1 MVRER
6 SERFGPY
13 TVHECLGAG
22 GMATVHRATVAIGPG
37 VTREVALKR
46 LLPQLADDRQ
56 FIEDFV
62 REAKLAAQLDLPN
75 IVHIHELGQIEQT
88 YFIAMELVRGHSV
101 ASLLQRSRTARLTPP
116 IGVVVALMTD
126 LCDALDYASRGRDV
140 HGQLL
145 HIVHRDLT
153 PSNLIVTDE
162 GRLKIIDFGVAKT
175 LSGKFMTSTGMVKG
189 KLGYMSVEALTG
201 AAIDARTDLFSIG
214 VVAWELVAAKRLFTG
229 PNEIDVISKI
239 RAGDVEPPSRHN
251 PACPVELD
259 GVILR
264 ALARDRDQ
272 RWPTAAVMRRALE
285 QLRARYLESAAQ
297 IVAWKHTL
305 VPRPVPAPPAEL
317 DTLELSGRDLVS
329 AARSPLAEGSRR
341 CPTSPAVSP
350 GLSGPPAPPADRPS
364 VQTLDDEVTW
374 VTGGAGD
381 LPGAPD

>member
-1 MVRER
+1 MRER

-37 VTREVALKR
+37 LTREVALKR

-62 REAKLAAQLDLPN
+62 REAKLAAQLDHPN
-75 IVHIHELGQIEQT
+75 IVHIHELGQIDQT

-101 ASLLQRSRTARLTPP
+101 ASLLKRARTARVPPP
-116 IGVVVALMTD
+116 IGVVVALLTD

-140 HGQLL
+140 HGQPL

-153 PSNLIVTDE
+153 PSNLLVTDE
-162 GRLKIIDFGVAKT
+162 GRLTIIDFGVAKT

-201 AAIDARTDLFSIG
+201 ASIDARTDLFSIG
-214 VVAWELVAAKRLFTG
+214 VVAWELIAAQRLFTG
-229 PNEIDVISKI
+229 NSEIEVMMKI
-239 RAGDVEPPSRHN
+239 RAGEVEPPSRHN
-251 PACPVELD
+251 PACPADLD

-272 RWPTAAVMRRALE
+272 RWPTAAAMRRALD
-285 QLRARYLESAAQ
+285 QVRARYPESAAQ

-305 VPRPVPAPPAEL
+305 VPRPVPAPPVEV
-317 DTLELSGRDLVS
+317 DTLELSGRDLLS
-329 AARSPLAEGSRR
+329 QARSPLAEGSRR
-341 CPTSPAVSP
+341 CPTSPAVP
-350 GLSGPPAPPADRPS
+350 LGLAGPRTPPLARPS
-364 VQTLDDEVTW
+364 VETLDDEVTW
-374 VTGGAGD
+374 VNGDAGD
-381 LPGAPD
+381 LPGEPD

>member
-1 MVRER
+1 MCPPRRHESIEPVRER

-13 TVHECLGAG
+13 MVHECLGAG
-22 GMATVHRATVAIGPG
+22 GMATVHRATVTIGPDL
-37 VTREVALKR
+37 TREVALKR

-62 REAKLAAQLDLPN
+62 REAKLAAQLDHPN
-75 IVHIHELGQIEQT
+75 IVHIHELGQIDQT
-88 YFIAMELVRGHSV
+88 YFIAMELVRGQSV
-101 ASLLQRSRTARLTPP
+101 AALLKRARTARVTPP
-116 IGVVVALMTD
+116 IGVVVALLTD

-214 VVAWELVAAKRLFTG
+214 VVAWELIAAQRLFTG
-229 PNEIDVISKI
+229 DSEIEVIQKI
-239 RAGDVEPPSRHN
+239 RAGEVEPPSRHN

-272 RWPTAAVMRRALE
+272 RWPTAAVMRRALD
-285 QLRARYLESAAQ
+285 QLRARSMTSAAQ

-305 VPRPVPAPPAEL
+305 VPRPVPERPVER
-317 DTLELSGRDLVS
+317 DTLELSSRDLLS
-329 AARSPLAEGSRR
+329 QARSPLAAGSQRG
-341 CPTSPAVSP
+341 PTSPAVTLGIAEP
-350 GLSGPPAPPADRPS
+350 
-364 VQTLDDEVTW
+364 LDDELTW
-374 VTGGAGD
+374 FNGDVAD